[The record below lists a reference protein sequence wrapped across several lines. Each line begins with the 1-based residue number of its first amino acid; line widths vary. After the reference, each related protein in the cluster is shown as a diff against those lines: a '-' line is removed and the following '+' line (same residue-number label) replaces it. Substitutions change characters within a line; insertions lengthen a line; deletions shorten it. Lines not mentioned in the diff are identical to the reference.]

1 MKTKIKTETM
11 KTKQV
16 KEGYRSEK
24 IRVGDTSIAKYSKLS
39 KAARRVGLKNG
50 DEVYAIYY
58 KNPMTQ
64 TECLYGFRKAK

>member
-1 MKTKIKTETM
+1 M

-39 KAARRVGLKNG
+39 KAARRVGLKNR

-64 TECLYGFRKAK
+64 LEKPNKAVRLSTKHFQP